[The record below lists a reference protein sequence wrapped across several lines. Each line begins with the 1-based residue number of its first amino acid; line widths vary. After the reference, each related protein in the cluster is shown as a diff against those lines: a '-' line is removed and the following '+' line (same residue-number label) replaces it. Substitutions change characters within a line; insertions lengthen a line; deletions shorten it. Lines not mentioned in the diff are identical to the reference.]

1 MRDSICW
8 DCKWATGLD
17 GVCSW
22 TAEFKPVEGW
32 TALRR
37 DLIYGTRP
45 EVSYRVIRCPLFEK
59 DARLCIGD
67 DEA

>member
-1 MRDSICW
+1 MRDSIFW
-8 DCKWATGLD
+8 DCKWATGKD

-22 TAEFKPVEGW
+22 AAEFKEVEGW

-37 DLIYGTRP
+37 DLIYGTTP
-45 EVSYRVIRCPLFEK
+45 GISYRVIRCPLFCK
-59 DARLCIGD
+59 DSRIYTGD